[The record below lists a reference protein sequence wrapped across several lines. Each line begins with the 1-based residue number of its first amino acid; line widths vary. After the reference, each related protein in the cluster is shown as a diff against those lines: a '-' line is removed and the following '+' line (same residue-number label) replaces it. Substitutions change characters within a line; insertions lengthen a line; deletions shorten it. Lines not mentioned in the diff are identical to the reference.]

1 MYQSMPQAEEFPPLK
16 SPANSYLLRFLLVA
30 GAAALLAAVLVYP
43 FPCSGRQW
51 SELFNLAHAPSFLAV
66 LLFVAGLLDP
76 SSIGLP
82 ESWHRILPLNRSRLI
97 VVGVLLLIVGG
108 LCEFLQGYVG
118 RSPSVGDLLANASGL
133 SAGLSWSLSQKRADR
148 AGRIGLILTA
158 AVLLIAPSWSPVV
171 ELHECSLQQK
181 EFPLLASFERE
192 RELRIWYAHEATIN
206 RSTDWATLGS
216 TSLQI
221 HGFSGAKYSGANLH
235 EPVSDWQEFS
245 MLKFDVLNPG
255 ERPLTLSVVI
265 HDALHALSD
274 YDRSDRFSRTVE
286 LPSGKHITVS
296 IPLVDVRSAP
306 ATRLMDLSQIASLN
320 LFVAHPKADFALH
333 VDNVYLT
340 KQDD

>member
-1 MYQSMPQAEEFPPLK
+1 MLQAKEFPPLK
-16 SPANSYLLRFLLVA
+16 FNANSYMFRLLLVA
-30 GAAALLAAVLVYP
+30 GVATLLALVLIYP
-43 FPCSGRQW
+43 FPCTGRQW

-66 LLFVAGLLDP
+66 QLFVTGILDP

-97 VVGVLLLIVGG
+97 VVGVLLLVVGG

-118 RSPSVGDLLANASGL
+118 RSPSVSDLLANASGL
-133 SAGLSWSLSQKRADR
+133 SAGLSWSLSRKRVDR
-148 AGRIGLILTA
+148 AGRVGLMLTA
-158 AVLLIAPSWSPVV
+158 AVLLIAPSWSPIV

-192 RELRIWYAHEATIN
+192 RELRIWYAYEATIK

-221 HGFSGAKYSGANLH
+221 HGFSGGKYSGANLH
-235 EPVSDWQEFS
+235 EPVSDWHEFS

-255 ERPLTLSVVI
+255 DRPLTLSVVI
-265 HDALHALSD
+265 HDALHALSG
-274 YDRSDRFSRTVE
+274 YDQIDRFSRTVE
-286 LPSGKHITVS
+286 LLPGKQITVS

-306 ATRLMDLSQIASLN
+306 ATRRMDLSQIASLN
-320 LFVAHPKADFALH
+320 LFVAHPKADFVLH
-333 VDNVYLT
+333 VDNVCLT